1 MKTFLILTA
10 VFILSNIHAGVVAA
24 VTFIVALII
33 FTIKDVIEDE
43 KDNGDQGKS
52 R

>member
-10 VFILSNIHAGVVAA
+10 VFILSNIHAVVVAA
-24 VTFIVALII
+24 VTFIVTLII

>member
-1 MKTFLILTA
+1 MEWMLILIGLIA
-10 VFILSNIHAGVVAA
+10 VSNIYAVCIAAIFFVVA
-24 VTFIVALII
+24 LLI
-33 FTIKDVIEDE
+33 FTIEDVIEDE

>member
-10 VFILSNIHAGVVAA
+10 VFVLSNIRAVIVAA
-24 VTFIVALII
+24 VLFIAALII
-33 FTIKDVIEDE
+33 FTIKDVIKDE